1 MNKDHHL
8 ENRVKRHKEA
18 LEMIELGV
26 PMSIVSK
33 TTGLLPKE
41 ILSYSN
47 VSDNQA
53 SEM

>member
-1 MNKDHHL
+1 MKKDNHL
-8 ENRVKRHKEA
+8 ENRAKRHKEA
-18 LEMIELGV
+18 QEMIELGV

-41 ILSYSN
+41 ILSYRN
-47 VSDNQA
+47 TSDNQA